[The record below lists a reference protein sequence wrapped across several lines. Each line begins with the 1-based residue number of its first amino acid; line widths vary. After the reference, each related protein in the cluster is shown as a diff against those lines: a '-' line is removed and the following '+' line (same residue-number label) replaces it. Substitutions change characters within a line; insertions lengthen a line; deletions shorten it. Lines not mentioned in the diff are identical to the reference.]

1 MSASEWILDAPP
13 PAPAVRAA
21 YGAAPEQVADLYLP
35 AGTGPHPAVVLVHGG
50 YWRARYDRAY
60 AGHAA
65 SALAGAGFA
74 TLNLEYRRV
83 GDPGGGWPGS
93 LDDVRAALRLLATLA
108 PAHRLDASRVT
119 LVGHSAGGQ
128 LALAAAAH
136 EAHAPHAPH
145 ATSVAGVVSLAGVL
159 DLRAGHALALSDG
172 AVALFLGGSPDE
184 APGAYAAASPIE
196 LPLPRV
202 RQRLLH
208 GDRDPDVPLALS
220 VRYRDAK
227 VARGE
232 DVALAIL
239 PGVGHFEPMDPTS
252 AAWPEVLAAIRD
264 ARGA

>member
-1 MSASEWILDAPP
+1 
-13 PAPAVRAA
+13 
-21 YGAAPEQVADLYLP
+21 
-35 AGTGPHPAVVLVHGG
+35 
-50 YWRARYDRAY
+50 
-60 AGHAA
+60 
-65 SALAGAGFA
+65 
-74 TLNLEYRRV
+74 
-83 GDPGGGWPGS
+83 
-93 LDDVRAALRLLATLA
+93 
-108 PAHRLDASRVT
+108 
-119 LVGHSAGGQ
+119 
-128 LALAAAAH
+128 
-136 EAHAPHAPH
+136 
-145 ATSVAGVVSLAGVL
+145 VVSLAGVL

-196 LPLPRV
+196 LPLPHV

-208 GDRDPDVPLALS
+208 GDRDPDVPLELS